1 MIENLLKDFKKKL
14 IETNF
19 NIEIIYFLFSD
30 LEETYLLSETKK
42 IDKIIKEEK
51 YLIFKISSLDLL
63 EIVNGRIHPEDLL
76 FNKKIK
82 ISGDISL
89 LT

>member
-1 MIENLLKDFKKKL
+1 MIENLLKDFKKRL

-19 NIEIIYFLFSD
+19 NIENVYFLFTD
-30 LEETYLLSETKK
+30 LEESYSLSETKK
-42 IDKIIKEEK
+42 IAKIIKEEK

-89 LT
+89 LS

>member
-1 MIENLLKDFKKKL
+1 MIENLIKNLKEKISD
-14 IETNF
+14 TNF
-19 NIEIIYFLFSD
+19 KTNDVYFYFTD
-30 LEETYLLSETKK
+30 LDETYSLNETEK
-42 IDKIIKEEK
+42 IKEVTNNDK

-63 EIVNGRIHPEDLL
+63 EIVNGKIHPEDLL

-89 LT
+89 LS

>member
-1 MIENLLKDFKKKL
+1 MIENLLKDFIKRL

-19 NIEIIYFLFSD
+19 NIENIYFLFTD
-30 LEETYLLSETKK
+30 LEETYSLSETTK
-42 IDKIIKEEK
+42 IDKIIKDEK

>member
-19 NIEIIYFLFSD
+19 NIENIYFLFTD

-42 IDKIIKEEK
+42 IDKIIKEKK

>member
-1 MIENLLKDFKKKL
+1 MIENLLKDFKKRL

-19 NIEIIYFLFSD
+19 NIENIYFLFTD
-30 LEETYLLSETKK
+30 LEETYSLSETKK
-42 IDKIIKEEK
+42 IEKIIKEEK

>member
-1 MIENLLKDFKKKL
+1 MIENLLKDFKKRL
-14 IETNF
+14 IEANF
-19 NIEIIYFLFSD
+19 NIENIYFLFTD
-30 LEETYLLSETKK
+30 LEETYSLSETKK
-42 IDKIIKEEK
+42 IEKIVKEEK

>member
-1 MIENLLKDFKKKL
+1 MIENLLKDFKKRL

-19 NIEIIYFLFSD
+19 NTENIYFLFTD
-30 LEETYLLSETKK
+30 LEETYSLSETKK
-42 IDKIIKEEK
+42 IEKIVKEEK

>member
-1 MIENLLKDFKKKL
+1 LIENLLKNFKEK
-14 IETNF
+14 ITDTNF
-19 NIEIIYFLFSD
+19 KTNDVYFYFTD
-30 LEETYLLSETKK
+30 LDETYSLNETEK
-42 IDKIIKEEK
+42 IKEVTNNDK

-63 EIVNGRIHPEDLL
+63 EIVNGKIHPEDLL

-89 LT
+89 LS

>member
-1 MIENLLKDFKKKL
+1 MIENLLKDFKKRL

-19 NIEIIYFLFSD
+19 NIENIYFLFTD
-30 LEETYLLSETKK
+30 LEETYSLSKTKK
-42 IDKIIKEEK
+42 IEKIVKEEK

>member
-1 MIENLLKDFKKKL
+1 MIENLLKDFKKRL

-19 NIEIIYFLFSD
+19 NIENIYFLFTD

>member
-1 MIENLLKDFKKKL
+1 MIENLLKDFKKRL
-14 IETNF
+14 IEANF
-19 NIEIIYFLFSD
+19 NIENIYFLFTD
-30 LEETYLLSETKK
+30 LEEKYSLSETKK